1 MGPCRGASVRVS
13 FVNCAQR
20 GWPPGVLSA
29 ASVQKDAGDCGHAV
43 AARL

>member
-1 MGPCRGASVRVS
+1 MGPRRGASVRVS

-20 GWPPGVLSA
+20 GWPPMCCLPFA
-29 ASVQKDAGDCGHAV
+29 ARKDAGDCGHAV